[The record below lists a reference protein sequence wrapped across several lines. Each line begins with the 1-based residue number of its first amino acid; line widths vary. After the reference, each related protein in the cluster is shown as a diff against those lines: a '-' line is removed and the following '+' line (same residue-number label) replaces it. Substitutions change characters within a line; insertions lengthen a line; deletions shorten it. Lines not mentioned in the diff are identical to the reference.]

1 MNYVVFYSERFDDHT
16 YQDFSSR
23 INKWDPKHKNQRDY
37 SWKVLVL
44 MTNISSCKIFLHN
57 SLWPALAMAFGHC
70 MMSSTKGAKVWPY
83 SLWLLGTTKESW
95 PACYFWYYYF
105 MDWLMTN
112 ATRES
117 KTRRKM
123 LQQQGSGLHA
133 RQHEQRTS
141 SSLKLWLSGRFLSK
155 LGGGSDDI
163 FGKRRIIC
171 KRGVRN

>member
-105 MDWLMTN
+105 MDWLMQQEN
-112 ATRES
+112 LRPQESYCSSKEVVCTRDS
-117 KTRRKM
+117 
-123 LQQQGSGLHA
+123 
-133 RQHEQRTS
+133 TS
-141 SSLKLWLSGRFLSK
+141 EELAAAKAVAVWVIPF
-155 LGGGSDDI
+155 
-163 FGKRRIIC
+163 
-171 KRGVRN
+171 

>member
-70 MMSSTKGAKVWPY
+70 MMSSTKGAKVWPFPVASRY
-83 SLWLLGTTKESW
+83 HKRILAHMLFLILLLHG
-95 PACYFWYYYF
+95 
-105 MDWLMTN
+105 LTN

-117 KTRRKM
+117 KTTRKL